1 MPFQKPVDRRKHR
14 KADGMRLSRRFHHGQ
29 KRRKHSDAGH
39 KGDQHA
45 DARNL
50 SKLGEAAVV
59 SRQKRA
65 EADRRRN
72 GSQRQRRTG
81 FPGGAEQ
88 SGAEIGMV
96 MALGAITDTELKP
109 KVDAEADEKH
119 KKGH

>member
-1 MPFQKPVDRRKHR
+1 
-14 KADGMRLSRRFHHGQ
+14 MRLSGRFHDGQ
-29 KRRKHSDAGH
+29 KRRKHSDAGR
-39 KGDQHA
+39 KSDQHA

-72 GSQRQRRTG
+72 GSQRQRCTG
-81 FPGGAEQ
+81 FPGGAAQ
-88 SGAEIGMV
+88 RGAEIGV
-96 MALGAITDTELKP
+96 VVALGAITDAELKP
-109 KVDAEADEKH
+109 KVDAEADEEH